1 MKLKLILPTALAS
14 MLAACAVVPPKPG
27 TDAYQKMLEDQAREN
42 FYALKAREHPSRP
55 APVVAQTEP
64 PPKVHLKPFNP
75 FSTATA
81 TAAPAPTPKPV
92 ALSKP
97 APTPAPAPTPKRVA
111 LSKPIPAATPAP
123 PVKPGVAMK
132 PPAPKPVAAATP
144 RPSTK
149 PIAVAKPVPTP
160 KPVPPTKPVAAAKP
174 APTPKPVPPA
184 KPVAAARPAPTPK
197 PSKPVAFS
205 NPFAR
210 TEKARPSD
218 ETVYLYDMPHGPE
231 PNSPRYRAYKIQYA
245 HQLAKRPED
254 LTPQEREWVRRHY
267 RD

>member
-14 MLAACAVVPPKPG
+14 MVAACAVVPPKPG

-55 APVVAQTEP
+55 APVVAQTAP
-64 PPKVHLKPFNP
+64 PPKVHLKPFHP
-75 FSTATA
+75 FATT
-81 TAAPAPTPKPV
+81 TAAPA
-92 ALSKP
+92 
-97 APTPAPAPTPKRVA
+97 PAPAPTPRPVA

-123 PVKPGVAMK
+123 PVKPAVAIK
-132 PPAPKPVAAATP
+132 PPGPKPVAAATP
-144 RPSTK
+144 PPPRK
-149 PIAVAKPVPTP
+149 PIAV
-160 KPVPPTKPVAAAKP
+160 AKP
-174 APTPKPVPPA
+174 APTPKPF
-184 KPVAAARPAPTPK
+184 KPLAIT
-197 PSKPVAFS
+197 

-210 TEKARPSD
+210 TEKPRPND

-245 HQLAKRPED
+245 HELAKRPED
-254 LTPQEREWVRRHY
+254 LTPEEREWVRRHY